1 MKWTQKRSHTVEI
14 PEMKTYQTR
23 SSQSVQKKS
32 PTDYNYDDFNHK
44 AKAKDFRGRCC
55 CVIFIVRL
63 ICHFTFVMFILVG
76 DDIKKAHFIQRIYY
90 TTITVTN
97 VLHKVINRSLFIAKC
112 KY

>member
-44 AKAKDFRGRCC
+44 AKAKDFRGKMLLCYIYC
-55 CVIFIVRL
+55 KAYLSFY
-63 ICHFTFVMFILVG
+63 ICHVYIS
-76 DDIKKAHFIQRIYY
+76 R
-90 TTITVTN
+90 
-97 VLHKVINRSLFIAKC
+97 
-112 KY
+112 